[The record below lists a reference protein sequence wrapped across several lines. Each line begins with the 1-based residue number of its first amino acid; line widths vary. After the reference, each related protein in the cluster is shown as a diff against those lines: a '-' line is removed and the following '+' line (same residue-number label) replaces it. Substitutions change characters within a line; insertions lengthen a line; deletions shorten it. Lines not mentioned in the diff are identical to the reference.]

1 MKKRVITSLLVGAMV
16 LGVGFSA
23 SAQPWRKG
31 GPCEGPRMARRAD
44 RQPGAGRHWQR
55 MAEVLELTEKQQADI
70 EQLFKAGRQQA
81 EPLHEQLRMVRQELR
96 QAQAPQSFDEKV
108 LRGLA
113 KKEADIR
120 TELLINRAR
129 TQSRIHALLTPEQKK
144 TAELMHKLHR
154 MHGPEGQ
161 GRAGR
166 GRHAGDW
173 QPQAEP
179 GPVPK

>member
-31 GPCEGPRMARRAD
+31 GSCEGPRMARRAD

-55 MAEVLELTEKQQADI
+55 MAEVLELTEKQQADM

-81 EPLHEQLRMVRQELR
+81 EPLHEQLRTVRQELR
-96 QAQAPQSFDEKV
+96 QAQAPQSFDEKA

-144 TAELMHKLHR
+144 TAELMHRLHR
-154 MHGPEGQ
+154 MHRAECK
-161 GRAGR
+161 GRPGR
-166 GRHAGDW
+166 RPGGW
-173 QPQAEP
+173 GLQAEP
-179 GPVPK
+179 APVPK